1 MAISI
6 KLKFVVQFCRLQI
19 QMGGVYMGY
28 AKRLPLYSNQKE
40 CPLKIQ

>member
-19 QMGGVYMGY
+19 QMGGGVYMGY
-28 AKRLPLYSNQKE
+28 AKRLPLYPNQKE
-40 CPLKIQ
+40 CSFKI